1 MDLKECRK
9 NIDRIDDDM
18 VRLFV
23 ERMEVASEVA
33 AYKREHG
40 LPVLDQNRERDVIRA
55 VREKAPPHLAG
66 HVANLFQNIMSMSR
80 YIQHTADA
88 PRGKLVPM
96 IRAALEETPKLFPQE
111 AVVACQGVEGAY
123 SQIACQK
130 LFRYPKIDFAPSFEG
145 VFQAV
150 ENGACRYG
158 VLPIENSSYG
168 SVSDVYDLLKR
179 YRAYIVR
186 GLRLRIAH
194 SLLAKPGVELSDV
207 REVFSHRQALGQCGR
222 FLRGH
227 GGIKAIEC
235 ANTAVAAK
243 TVAESERRD
252 IAAISSRECA
262 QLYGLSVL
270 SSSVS
275 DSDGNYTRFIVI
287 SKTLEIYP
295 GASRLT
301 MMTELSHRPGSLA
314 LLLARFA
321 SLGLDLTKIES
332 RPIPGSDF
340 EFKFYFDL
348 DASVYSEDVLSML
361 AALEAEPEPFEF
373 LGSYT
378 EI

>member
-9 NIDRIDDDM
+9 NIDRIDDEM

-55 VREKAPPHLAG
+55 VREKAPPYLAG

-80 YIQHTADA
+80 YIQHAADA

-130 LFRYPKIDFAPSFEG
+130 LFRYPKINFESSFEG

-150 ENGACRYG
+150 ENGTCRYG

-207 REVFSHRQALGQCGR
+207 REVFSHQQALGQCGR
-222 FLRGH
+222 FLWGH
-227 GGIKAIEC
+227 GEIKAIEC

-243 TVAESERRD
+243 IVAESERRD

-262 QLYGLSVL
+262 PLYGLSIL

-275 DSDGNYTRFIVI
+275 DSDSNYTRFIVI